1 MKNENMD
8 EMIVQKKWDLMD
20 MVLVQENGYLERLWE
35 APRSIGSEKL
45 PKGSGDQTSGFQIF
59 WVQAWSPTSQGG
71 RDKYSVTVRGHLF
84 LAPFAPGWSY
94 FDPFFIP
101 QLEEISAWREM
112 NLEGPG
118 RGEGG
123 FGAYLDFRRTT
134 NPEGFWVFW
143 GFLLGGWG
151 DLTRGWGGFGVR
163 TRRLSA
169 R

>member
-1 MKNENMD
+1 MGLD
-8 EMIVQKKWDLMD
+8 GYGVGARKWLPGEA
-20 MVLVQENGYLERLWE
+20 LRRL
-35 APRSIGSEKL
+35 PRASALRSFPKAQVTKRQDSKFSGFKPGGQL
-45 PKGSGDQTSGFQIF
+45 PK
-59 WVQAWSPTSQGG
+59 GG